1 MAETSLESTLVRI
14 RSPRA
19 AAVAGIVFS
28 ILSFTV
34 MIMVQDLLVGSSS
47 AIDKQWFETHAQSV
61 SFPLALV
68 PFIGISLLWFT
79 GVLRDRLDDKE
90 DRFFS
95 TIFFGSG
102 ILIVG
107 MLFIWAAAFGAMF
120 QTYTSLEKGAADP
133 AVFVFGHTFLRE
145 ILGDFILRL
154 MGVYMTTVATIWRHT
169 KVMPRW
175 ILVITYVFGIA
186 FIIFA
191 AKVPEARFVFP
202 GWVLVV
208 SVYILVANLR
218 HPRT

>member
-1 MAETSLESTLVRI
+1 MDPSLNTLK
-14 RSPRA
+14 SPRA
-19 AAVAGIVFS
+19 AAAAGIVFS
-28 ILSFTV
+28 VLSFTV
-34 MIMVQDLLVGSSS
+34 MLMVQDLVVGSSS
-47 AIDKQWFETHAQSV
+47 AINKQWFETHARSV

-120 QTYTSLEKGAADP
+120 HTYMTLEKGAADP

-145 ILGDFILRL
+145 ILGDFILRM
-154 MGVYMTTVATIWRHT
+154 MGVYMTTIATIWRHT

-175 ILVITYVFGIA
+175 ILIITYVFGIA
-186 FIIFA
+186 FIILA
-191 AKVPEARFVFP
+191 AKIPEARFVFP

-208 SVYILVANLR
+208 SIYILIANLR
-218 HPRT
+218 LSRIEGK